1 MEGSALLKG
10 LMGTNDPAPRGS
22 GRTTRRSLLRY
33 GALAAGAGVG
43 SSLLSACGTKAGPA
57 VAQNQTVVVWNPIC
71 SYWALDAKTAIPLV
85 EHAMGPFLAKN
96 RGLKL
101 KSAGPMINTSTTTS
115 AILAGT
121 APDVFPDNNIA
132 PYVEGS
138 LTADLTPLMRKDN
151 VSTNLF
157 ATSQMA
163 KFTQSGKIYA
173 LPAYV
178 GTTVMLVNQAVLDA
192 QGLKYPNPSWTYKEW
207 TTLFASV
214 TKTKGSQKRHGTSIF
229 GGPLTSFYY
238 HGFGASIVDPTDPS
252 KCVIDSPKAITAARW
267 ILDLLDSGYA
277 INNGGG
283 QINTQKLFAQG
294 LSVAPVMWIQM
305 LPHWVPILQGMNWN
319 IYQMPRWPVQPATF
333 ANSDFWAIPSNT
345 KVRDAAWMLLRE
357 ITTGTA
363 YQTIMMKAAL
373 FPPALKSLWQQWVA
387 QVQAVA
393 PPLRGKNLTAF
404 SEYVLSNHAF
414 PGQDFKY
421 STQQAFSTLG
431 SVMSQIQG
439 RSVSLTTGLKT
450 AAQQVNALETAARR
464 KNAPISKNLIN
475 QFPHPASSATAT
487 ASTAAKAKTKG

>member
-1 MEGSALLKG
+1 MLEGLEGPERLND
-10 LMGTNDPAPRGS
+10 TNDPAPLRSGS
-22 GRTTRRSLLRY
+22 ATRRSLLRY

-43 SSLLSACGTKAGPA
+43 ASLLSACGTKIGPQ

-71 SYWALDAKTAIPLV
+71 SYWALNAKTAIPLV
-85 EHAMGPFLAKN
+85 EHAMAPFLAKN

-101 KSAGPMINTSTTTS
+101 KSAGPMINTATTTS
-115 AILAGT
+115 AILAGS
-121 APDVFPDNNIA
+121 APDIFPDNNMA
-132 PYVEGS
+132 PYLEGN
-138 LTADLTPLMRKDN
+138 LVADLTPLMRQDN

-163 KFTQSGKIYA
+163 KFSQNGKVYA

-192 QGLKYPNPSWTYKEW
+192 QGLKYPNTSWTYREW

-214 TKTKGSQKRHGTSIF
+214 TTTKGSKKRYGTSIF
-229 GGPLTSFYY
+229 GGPLSSFYY
-238 HGFGASIVDPTDPS
+238 HGFGGSIVDPTDPS
-252 KCVIDSPKAITAARW
+252 KCSIDTPNAIAAARW
-267 ILDLLDSGYA
+267 MIDLLQRGYA

-305 LPHWVPILQGMNWN
+305 LPHWVPILQGMNWD

-345 KVRDAAWMLLRE
+345 KVKDAAWSVLRE

-373 FPPALKSLWQQWVA
+373 FPPALKSLWQQWVT

-421 STQQAFSTLG
+421 SSQQAFSALG
-431 SVMSQIQG
+431 SVMGQIQG
-439 RSVSLTTGLKT
+439 HSISLTTGLKT
-450 AAQQVNALETAARR
+450 AAQQVDALETAARR

-475 QFPHPASSATAT
+475 QFPHPAASATANT
-487 ASTAAKAKTKG
+487 KTKAKG

>member
-1 MEGSALLKG
+1 MLTD
-10 LMGTNDPAPRGS
+10 TNDATHQRS
-22 GRTTRRSLLRY
+22 GRATRRSLLRY
-33 GALAAGAGVG
+33 GALAAGAGAG
-43 SSLLSACGTKAGPA
+43 ASLLSACSAGAGPR

-71 SYWALDAKTAIPLV
+71 SYWALNAKTAIPLV
-85 EHAMGPFLAKN
+85 EHAMEPFLAKN

-115 AILAGT
+115 AILAGD

-132 PYVEGS
+132 PYLEGS
-138 LTADLTPLMRKDN
+138 LVADLTPLMRKDN
-151 VSTNLF
+151 ISPNLF

-192 QGLKYPNPSWTYKEW
+192 QGLKYPNPSWTYTDW
-207 TTLFASV
+207 TAMFASV
-214 TKTKGSQKRHGTSIF
+214 TKTKGSKKRYGTSIF
-229 GGPLTSFYY
+229 GGPLSSFYY
-238 HGFGASIVDPTDPS
+238 HGFGGSIVDPTDPA
-252 KCVIDSPKAITAARW
+252 KCAIDSTKSIAAARW
-267 ILDLLDSGYA
+267 ILDLLHRGYA

-283 QINTQKLFAQG
+283 QANTQKLFAQG

-305 LPHWVPILQGMNWN
+305 LPHWVPILQGMNWD

-333 ANSDFWAIPSNT
+333 ANSDFWSIPSNT
-345 KVRDAAWMLLRE
+345 KVKDAAWAVLRE

-373 FPPALKSLWQQWVA
+373 FPPALKSLWKQWVT

-393 PPLRGKNLTAF
+393 PPLRGKNLAAF

-414 PGQDFKY
+414 PGEDFKY
-421 STQQAFSTLG
+421 STQQAGSILG
-431 SVMSQIQG
+431 SMMGQIQG
-439 RSVSLTTGLKT
+439 RSMSLTTGLKS
-450 AAQQVNALETAARR
+450 AAQQVDALETAARR
-464 KNAPISKNLIN
+464 KSAPISKNLIN

-487 ASTAAKAKTKG
+487 TSAKSKAKG